1 MTPINQL
8 VSQAL
13 EQLKSSPNVS
23 NNPMA
28 QGMVDLIES
37 GDSARG
43 EQMAKNLCES
53 MGLTQ
58 DEALKQAKAFFGIP
72 S

>member
-13 EQLKSSPNVS
+13 SQLKSSTNVS

-37 GDSARG
+37 GDSAKG

-53 MGLTQ
+53 MGLTK